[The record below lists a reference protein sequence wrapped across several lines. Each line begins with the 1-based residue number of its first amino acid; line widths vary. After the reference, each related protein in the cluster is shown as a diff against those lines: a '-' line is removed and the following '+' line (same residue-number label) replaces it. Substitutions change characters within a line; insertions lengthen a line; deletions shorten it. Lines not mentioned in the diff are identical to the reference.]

1 MKVVLSTV
9 LDFDSL
15 EDLAAACVDCV
26 ENFYLDSSSDDGVP
40 NNWDDPEV
48 WDEET
53 ITDFLMYNGYYFIQ
67 EQGIDPECDLFNDN
81 FSTTRVELK
90 E

>member
-15 EDLAAACVDCV
+15 EDLTAACIDCI
-26 ENFYLDSSSDDGVP
+26 ENSDLTSLDKGVP
-40 NNWDDPEV
+40 EDWDLIEV

-53 ITDFLMYNGYYFIQ
+53 IKQFLLYNGSVFAAH
-67 EQGIDPECDLFNDN
+67 EGITYDEDLFDIRYNE
-81 FSTTRVELK
+81 TRVEI
-90 E
+90 ED

>member
-15 EDLAAACVDCV
+15 EDLAAACIDCI
-26 ENFYLDSSSDDGVP
+26 ENNDLTSLDKGVP
-40 NNWDDPEV
+40 EDWYLLEV

-53 ITDFLMYNGYYFIQ
+53 IKQFLLYNGSVFTVHEEITYD
-67 EQGIDPECDLFNDN
+67 GDLFDTRYNK
-81 FSTTRVELK
+81 TRVEI
-90 E
+90 ED